1 MRIVGIVLI
10 LIGLPL
16 IGWFG
21 YVELYYL
28 GEVESGSEEQKIK
41 SEEAIISKI
50 KETKDKFNTMKA
62 NLKKSKASKKKIA
75 QVDAQFNDLMGG
87 LKENYKKQEKAFAK
101 IIEIKNSERRN
112 AVCDLCK
119 DKNKNKPILGLNILN
134 GLERDGEEW
143 SGGTILDPRNGN
155 VYKCYI
161 QLVQKDKLKIR
172 GYLGLALFGKTAY
185 WQRAK

>member
-1 MRIVGIVLI
+1 MQKLYLTLI
-10 LIGLPL
+10 LL
-16 IGWFG
+16 IITNTINSQSIFG
-21 YVELYYL
+21 KWYSTNEET
-28 GEVESGSEEQKIK
+28 GEIDSVIE
-41 SEEAIISKI
+41 
-50 KETKDKFNTMKA
+50 
-62 NLKKSKASKKKIA
+62 
-75 QVDAQFNDLMGG
+75 V
-87 LKENYKKQEKAFAK
+87 YKKQEKAFAK

-155 VYKCYI
+155 VYKCCI

>member
-1 MRIVGIVLI
+1 MQKLYLTLI
-10 LIGLPL
+10 LL
-16 IGWFG
+16 IITNTINSQSIFG
-21 YVELYYL
+21 KWYSTNEET
-28 GEVESGSEEQKIK
+28 GEIDSVIE
-41 SEEAIISKI
+41 
-50 KETKDKFNTMKA
+50 
-62 NLKKSKASKKKIA
+62 
-75 QVDAQFNDLMGG
+75 V
-87 LKENYKKQEKAFAK
+87 YKKQEKAFAN

-161 QLVQKDKLKIR
+161 ELVQKDKLKIR

>member
-1 MRIVGIVLI
+1 MQKLYLTLI
-10 LIGLPL
+10 LL
-16 IGWFG
+16 IITNTINSQSIFG
-21 YVELYYL
+21 KWYSTNEET
-28 GEVESGSEEQKIK
+28 GEIDSVIE
-41 SEEAIISKI
+41 
-50 KETKDKFNTMKA
+50 
-62 NLKKSKASKKKIA
+62 
-75 QVDAQFNDLMGG
+75 V
-87 LKENYKKQEKAFAK
+87 YKKQEKAFAK

>member
-1 MRIVGIVLI
+1 MQKLYLTLII
-10 LIGLPL
+10 LI
-16 IGWFG
+16 ITNTINSQSIFG
-21 YVELYYL
+21 KWYSTNEET
-28 GEVESGSEEQKIK
+28 GEIDSVIE
-41 SEEAIISKI
+41 
-50 KETKDKFNTMKA
+50 
-62 NLKKSKASKKKIA
+62 
-75 QVDAQFNDLMGG
+75 V
-87 LKENYKKQEKAFAK
+87 YKKQEKAFAK

>member
-1 MRIVGIVLI
+1 MQKLYLTLI
-10 LIGLPL
+10 IM
-16 IGWFG
+16 IITNTINSQSIFG
-21 YVELYYL
+21 KWYSTNEET
-28 GEVESGSEEQKIK
+28 GEIDSVIE
-41 SEEAIISKI
+41 
-50 KETKDKFNTMKA
+50 
-62 NLKKSKASKKKIA
+62 
-75 QVDAQFNDLMGG
+75 V
-87 LKENYKKQEKAFAK
+87 YKKQEKAFAK

>member
-1 MRIVGIVLI
+1 MQKLYLTLFLLI
-10 LIGLPL
+10 ITNT
-16 IGWFG
+16 INSQSIFG
-21 YVELYYL
+21 KWYSTNEET
-28 GEVESGSEEQKIK
+28 GEIDSVIE
-41 SEEAIISKI
+41 
-50 KETKDKFNTMKA
+50 
-62 NLKKSKASKKKIA
+62 
-75 QVDAQFNDLMGG
+75 V
-87 LKENYKKQEKAFAK
+87 YKKQEKAFAK

>member
-1 MRIVGIVLI
+1 MQKLYLTLI
-10 LIGLPL
+10 LL
-16 IGWFG
+16 IITNTINSQSIFG
-21 YVELYYL
+21 KWYSTNEET
-28 GEVESGSEEQKIK
+28 GEIDSVIE
-41 SEEAIISKI
+41 
-50 KETKDKFNTMKA
+50 
-62 NLKKSKASKKKIA
+62 
-75 QVDAQFNDLMGG
+75 V
-87 LKENYKKQEKAFAK
+87 YKKQEKAFAK
-101 IIEIKNSERRN
+101 IIEIKNNERRN

-155 VYKCYI
+155 VYKCCI

>member
-1 MRIVGIVLI
+1 MIITNTI
-10 LIGLPL
+10 NSQSI
-16 IGWFG
+16 FG
-21 YVELYYL
+21 KWYSTNEET
-28 GEVESGSEEQKIK
+28 GEIDSVIE
-41 SEEAIISKI
+41 
-50 KETKDKFNTMKA
+50 
-62 NLKKSKASKKKIA
+62 
-75 QVDAQFNDLMGG
+75 V
-87 LKENYKKQEKAFAK
+87 YKKQEKAFAK
-101 IIEIKNSERRN
+101 IIEIKNNERRN

>member
-1 MRIVGIVLI
+1 MQKSYLTLVLFI
-10 LIGLPL
+10 IT
-16 IGWFG
+16 ISVNSQSIFG
-21 YVELYYL
+21 KWYSTNEET
-28 GEVESGSEEQKIK
+28 GEIDSVIE
-41 SEEAIISKI
+41 
-50 KETKDKFNTMKA
+50 
-62 NLKKSKASKKKIA
+62 
-75 QVDAQFNDLMGG
+75 V
-87 LKENYKKQEKAFAK
+87 YKKQEKAFAK
-101 IIEIKNSERRN
+101 IIEIKNSERKN